1 MFLSVYEV
9 AERYGVSPATIWRW
23 ASQEEQFPKPMK
35 VGRASTR
42 WPLQA
47 LEAYEQDLEFV

>member
-23 ASQEEQFPKPMK
+23 ASQEERFPKPVK

-47 LEAYEQDLEFV
+47 LEAYEQDLEFA